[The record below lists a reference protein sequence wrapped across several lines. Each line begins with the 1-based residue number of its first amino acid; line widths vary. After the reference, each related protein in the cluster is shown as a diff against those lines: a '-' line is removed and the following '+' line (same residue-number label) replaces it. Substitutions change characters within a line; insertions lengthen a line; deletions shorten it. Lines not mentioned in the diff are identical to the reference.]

1 MSSSRRSSIFSGLF
15 VGNCRP
21 QGETRRERG
30 SAPRANRTQARVDS
44 ERVLERRPPWRSSR
58 GYVTPIDRPST
69 APRQRIQQRTRTLRF
84 CHPSLTSTAPSQTPC
99 IQQQKRQRME
109 QMKKLGIGKFE
120 NQVGTPSRNP
130 HAPTASTHS
139 CGHPRRKIFP
149 EISPENSLTVLL
161 HPSPSSHTGGS
172 GRRRRPGHR
181 TRAPRHRRGHHKRR
195 VVPPRRM
202 DRSSAAGRRSPR
214 CLRPV
219 QGAPL
224 RHLAR
229 RRTRPVAPPIRP
241 TRSARHGQAGIRRPV
256 RGTRHRPHE
265 QQQVLRPG
273 GVRRE
278 GSIVREDW

>member
-1 MSSSRRSSIFSGLF
+1 MRIDPRRVF
-15 VGNCRP
+15 
-21 QGETRRERG
+21 
-30 SAPRANRTQARVDS
+30 DS

-58 GYVTPIDRPST
+58 GYVTPHRCPST
-69 APRQRIQQRTRTLRF
+69 APRQRIQQRTRHLLRF

-130 HAPTASTHS
+130 HAPSASTHS
-139 CGHPRRKIFP
+139 CGHPRIFP
-149 EISPENSLTVLL
+149 EIS
-161 HPSPSSHTGGS
+161 HSPSSSLPRPHTQEDQDDDDA
-172 GRRRRPGHR
+172 PGTGPAHHD
-181 TRAPRHRRGHHKRR
+181 TGAGITNDAWCPPDGWIEAP
-195 VVPPRRM
+195 P
-202 DRSSAAGRRSPR
+202 
-214 CLRPV
+214 
-219 QGAPL
+219 QGAIVRDVFVPSKAPL
-224 RHLAR
+224 SDTWHADGRV
-229 RRTRPVAPPIRP
+229 PSAPTIRP
-241 TRSARHGQAGIRRPV
+241 TRSARHGQTGIRRPV

>member
-1 MSSSRRSSIFSGLF
+1 MPSVAHLD
-15 VGNCRP
+15 
-21 QGETRRERG
+21 
-30 SAPRANRTQARVDS
+30 RAV
-44 ERVLERRPPWRSSR
+44 P
-58 GYVTPIDRPST
+58 
-69 APRQRIQQRTRTLRF
+69 
-84 CHPSLTSTAPSQTPC
+84 
-99 IQQQKRQRME
+99 
-109 QMKKLGIGKFE
+109 
-120 NQVGTPSRNP
+120 NP
-130 HAPTASTHS
+130 VYPTAKAAAHGANEEARHRQVREPGMNPIAQPPRTHRVHAFMWAPPHLS
-139 CGHPRRKIFP
+139 RDLA
-149 EISPENSLTVLL
+149 LTVLL
-161 HPSPSSHTGGS
+161 PSPSSHAGGS

-202 DRSSAAGRRSPR
+202 DRSSAAGRNRPR
-214 CLRPV
+214 RLRPV

-229 RRTRPVAPPIRP
+229 GRTRPVAPTIRP
-241 TRSARHGQAGIRRPV
+241 TRSARHGQTGIRRPV

>member
-1 MSSSRRSSIFSGLF
+1 MEELQRVRRHL
-15 VGNCRP
+15 
-21 QGETRRERG
+21 
-30 SAPRANRTQARVDS
+30 
-44 ERVLERRPPWRSSR
+44 
-58 GYVTPIDRPST
+58 PICPST

-120 NQVGTPSRNP
+120 NQVRTPSPQPPRAFRVHAFMWAPP
-130 HAPTASTHS
+130 HLSRDLA
-139 CGHPRRKIFP
+139 
-149 EISPENSLTVLL
+149 LTVLL
-161 HPSPSSHTGGS
+161 PSPSSHAGGS

-202 DRSSAAGRRSPR
+202 DRSSAAGRNRPR
-214 CLRPV
+214 RLRPV

-229 RRTRPVAPPIRP
+229 GRTRPVAPTIRP
-241 TRSARHGQAGIRRPV
+241 TRSARHGQTGIRRPV

-278 GSIVREDW
+278 GSIVREDR